1 MYIGSSPNIV
11 EAPIDSLSTQTVA
24 FSHYNHL
31 SAQLPI
37 DPKTGHLVG
46 EDIQTQTTQCLTH
59 IQTIVESIG
68 HVLEDV
74 VKVNLCVTNVSDMP
88 IVDEVY
94 ATFFKTATP
103 ARRVVG
109 VKHVPQ
115 GALIQIDVVV
125 GNAEGTLIKSFV

>member
-1 MYIGSSPNIV
+1 MGS
-11 EAPIDSLSTQTVA
+11 QTVA
-24 FSHYNHL
+24 FSHYNNL
-31 SAQLPI
+31 SPKLPI
-37 DPKTGHLVG
+37 DPKTGNLVG
-46 EDIQTQTTQCLTH
+46 ED

-74 VKVNLCVTNVSDMP
+74 VKVNLYVTNVSDMP

-125 GNAEGTLIKSFV
+125 ENAEGTPVKSFV

>member
-1 MYIGSSPNIV
+1 MRRYSN
-11 EAPIDSLSTQTVA
+11 ANA
-24 FSHYNHL
+24 
-31 SAQLPI
+31 
-37 DPKTGHLVG
+37 
-46 EDIQTQTTQCLTH
+46 QCLTH

-74 VKVNLCVTNVSDMP
+74 VKVNLYVTNVSDMP

-103 ARRVVG
+103 TRRVVG

>member
-1 MYIGSSPNIV
+1 MGS
-11 EAPIDSLSTQTVA
+11 QTVA
-24 FSHYNHL
+24 FSHYNNL
-31 SAQLPI
+31 SPKLPI
-37 DPKTGHLVG
+37 DPKTGNLVG
-46 EDIQTQTTQCLTH
+46 ED

-74 VKVNLCVTNVSDMP
+74 VKVNLYVTNVSDMP

-103 ARRVVG
+103 TRRVVG